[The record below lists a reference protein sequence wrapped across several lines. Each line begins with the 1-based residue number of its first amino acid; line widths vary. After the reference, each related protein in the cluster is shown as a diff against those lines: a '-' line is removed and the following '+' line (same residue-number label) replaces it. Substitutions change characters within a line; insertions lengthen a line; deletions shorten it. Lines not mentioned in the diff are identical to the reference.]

1 MLSMGACRAR
11 LRPATQLAA
20 ASPLA
25 RAAEGGVAGTR
36 KYSAGKAG
44 GGLLVAGAA
53 ATAAAA
59 PLLGLDPW
67 SLASIETGF
76 LLATSASLAGEG
88 GGWGGGA
95 GGLLGRAAGPMG

>member
-1 MLSMGACRAR
+1 MALPECALQVGTRAKPCPQGPCHPACCAR
-11 LRPATQLAA
+11 PPAC
-20 ASPLA
+20 P
-25 RAAEGGVAGTR
+25 AAEGGVAGTR

-44 GGLLVAGAA
+44 GGLLVAGVA

-76 LLATSASLAGEG
+76 LLATSASLAG
-88 GGWGGGA
+88 A
-95 GGLLGRAAGPMG
+95 